1 MRNLGN
7 TGIKVNEVGLGGIPI
22 QRVTKEDVRKILEAM
37 LQGGMNFI
45 DTARGYTNSEELL
58 GYGLQNNRDKF
69 VVATKSMS
77 RTYEGMAED
86 VEISLKNLQTQY
98 IDLYQIH
105 NAQLSDNIDG
115 AIKALKEEQNRGR
128 VKHIGITTHSIDV
141 LKREIELNR
150 FETIQFPY
158 NIVETQAESLFK
170 EAAEKGIGIIVMK
183 PLAGGA
189 IEDAKLAIKYVL
201 NNNNISVVIPGM
213 ESVSQV
219 LENSRVAAGEF
230 DFDENNKIKMIRK
243 QLNNDFCRRCGY
255 CQPCPKGI
263 NIPLMFLCEGYYLR
277 YGLKEWAKSRYNSM
291 KVLPSGC
298 VKCGMC
304 ESRCP
309 YNIKIRERI
318 ESIVKLME
326 GNNE

>member
-189 IEDAKLAIKYVL
+189 IEDAKLAIKYIL

-219 LENSRVAAGEF
+219 LENSRVVAGEF

-291 KVLPSGC
+291 KILPSGC

>member
-22 QRVTKEDVRKILEAM
+22 QRVIKEDVRKILEAM

-189 IEDAKLAIKYVL
+189 IEDAKLAIKYIL

-219 LENSRVAAGEF
+219 LENSRVVAGEF

-277 YGLKEWAKSRYNSM
+277 YGLKEWAKSRYKSM
-291 KVLPSGC
+291 KVLPSSC

>member
-58 GYGLQNNRDKF
+58 GYGLQNNREKF

-189 IEDAKLAIKYVL
+189 IEDAKLAIKYIL

-298 VKCGMC
+298 VKCGLC
-304 ESRCP
+304 ENRCP